1 MSQAALKSGPVAIY
15 ARYSSTRQDERSI
28 DDQVRRCREYLAQH
42 GTDPD
47 AAKVFADFAVSGASL
62 DRPGFEAMMDA
73 VNSGA
78 IKAIVTEDMSRIS
91 RDFADSALI
100 FKRLQFKQVP
110 LVGVADGIDTS
121 EKHAKLSFT
130 VKSLV
135 ADLYLDDLRD
145 KTLRGLEGRA
155 LAGFATGNVAYGYHT
170 VPVTDEH
177 GGIIGNRI
185 EIHEREARIIV
196 RIFKESSVGR
206 SLETIA
212 HGLNKDG
219 IPSPRV
225 GTRHKCFGWGGST
238 IRAILYNERYAGV
251 WKFKERQWVKVPGTN
266 KRQPRP
272 RNASEVISQERPDLR
287 IIERALWDE
296 VQTRLANV
304 KKRYTNPGRC
314 RHGELTY
321 QRAPYLF
328 SGVLVC
334 RECSAPMT
342 MMGGLKYRYYRCTTN
357 KTKGTCPNNRTVRE
371 DVARPKILG
380 AIRER
385 LLSPDGV
392 AHTRRR
398 IAEEL
403 RDYSKK
409 LDAEL
414 RDRKERLKR
423 TEEKMAGLVDFL
435 ASGERS
441 QYVISTL
448 RDLEQFAKQEREA
461 IAAIEDAAREPLR
474 LPSIEEVEAQVR
486 QLDARLQQDPE
497 SAREQL
503 RRWLRDGSIRIGPR
517 EDGAIVAEG
526 ALLPLAVIDDGTR
539 RPKKNLPETTSMIS
553 GRYTSVAGAGFAHLS
568 TRIYKTSSSRRAS
581 IEDHERRSAA
591 VASRRAVR
599 REDCDRLP
607 A

>member
-1 MSQAALKSGPVAIY
+1 MHPALKTGPIAIY
-15 ARYSSTRQDERSI
+15 ARYSSERQDERSI
-28 DDQVRRCREYLAQH
+28 DDQVRRCREYIAQQ
-42 GTDPD
+42 GGNPD
-47 AAKVFADFAVSGASL
+47 AAKVFPDFAISGASL
-62 DRPGFEAMMDA
+62 DRPGFEAMMAA
-73 VNSGA
+73 VNAGS

-170 VPVTDEH
+170 VPITDEH
-177 GGIIGNRI
+177 GDVVGNRI
-185 EIHEREARIIV
+185 EIHEAEAKIVV
-196 RIFKESSVGR
+196 RIFQESSVGR
-206 SLETIA
+206 SLATIA

-251 WKFKERQWVKVPGTN
+251 WKFKERQWVKVPGSN
-266 KRQPRP
+266 KRQPRL
-272 RNASEVISQERPDLR
+272 RNASEIISQERPELR
-287 IIERALWDE
+287 IIDRALWDE
-296 VQTRLANV
+296 VRARLANV
-304 KKRYTNPGRC
+304 KKRYANSGQRM
-314 RHGELTY
+314 RGELTY
-321 QRAPYLF
+321 KRAPYLF
-328 SGVLVC
+328 SGLLVC
-334 RECSAPMT
+334 RDCGAPMT
-342 MMGGLKYRYYRCTTN
+342 MMGGVKYRYYRCQTN
-357 KTKGTCPNNRTVRE
+357 KTKGTCPNKRTIRE
-371 DVARPKILG
+371 DFARPQILG

-414 RDRKERLKR
+414 RERKERLKR
-423 TEEKMAGLVDFL
+423 TEEKMAGLVDFI
-435 ASGERS
+435 ATGDRS

-448 RDLEQFAKQEREA
+448 RDLEAFTTQEREA
-461 IAAIEDAAREPLR
+461 IAGLEQAAREPLR
-474 LPSIEEVEAQVR
+474 LPSIEEVEAQVI
-486 QLDARLQQDPE
+486 QLDARLKQDPE

-503 RRWLRDGSIRIGPR
+503 RRWLKEGTIRVGPR

-526 ALLPLAVIDDGTR
+526 SLLPLRVIDDGQ
-539 RPKKNLPETTSMIS
+539 RPKRHLPETTSMIS
-553 GRYTSVAGAGFAHLS
+553 GRYTVVAGAGF
-568 TRIYKTSSSRRAS
+568 
-581 IEDHERRSAA
+581 E
-591 VASRRAVR
+591 
-599 REDCDRLP
+599 P
-607 A
+607 ATFGL

>member
-1 MSQAALKSGPVAIY
+1 MHPALKTGPVAIY
-15 ARYSSTRQDERSI
+15 ARYSSERQDERSI
-28 DDQVRRCREYLAQH
+28 DDQVRRCREYIAQQ
-42 GTDPD
+42 GGNPD
-47 AAKVFADFAVSGASL
+47 AAKVFPDFAISGASL
-62 DRPGFEAMMDA
+62 DRPGFEAMMAA
-73 VNSGA
+73 VNAGA

-177 GGIIGNRI
+177 GTIVGNRI
-185 EIHEREARIIV
+185 EIHEGEAKIIV
-196 RIFKESSVGR
+196 RIFQESSTGR
-206 SLETIA
+206 SLTTIA

-219 IPSPRV
+219 VPSPRV
-225 GTRHKCFGWGGST
+225 GTRHKCFGWGSST

-272 RNASEVISQERPDLR
+272 RNASEVISQDRPELR
-287 IIERALWDE
+287 IVDRALWDE
-296 VQTRLANV
+296 VQGRLARV
-304 KKRYTNPGRC
+304 RQRYAKGEQRM
-314 RHGELTY
+314 RGELTFK
-321 QRAPYLF
+321 RAPYLF
-328 SGVLVC
+328 SGLLVC
-334 RECSAPMT
+334 RDCGAPMT
-342 MMGGLKYRYYRCTTN
+342 MMGGLKYRYYRCQAN
-357 KTKGTCPNNRTVRE
+357 KTKGICPNTRTIRE
-371 DVARPKILG
+371 DIARPRILD

-385 LLSPDGV
+385 LLSPEGV

-403 RDYSKK
+403 RDYSQK

-414 RDRKERLKR
+414 RERKERLKR
-423 TEEKMAGLVDFL
+423 TEEKMAGLVDFI
-435 ASGERS
+435 ATGDRS
-441 QYVISTL
+441 QYVITTL
-448 RDLEQFAKQEREA
+448 RDLEQFTKQEREA
-461 IAAIEDAAREPLR
+461 IAALEDTAREPLR
-474 LPSIEEVEAQVR
+474 LPSIDEVEAQVR
-486 QLDARLQQDPE
+486 QLDHRLQQEPE
-497 SAREQL
+497 AAREQL
-503 RRWLRDGSIRIGPR
+503 RRWLKDGVIRTGPR

-526 ALLPLAVIDDGTR
+526 ALLPLMVIDDGTR
-539 RPKKNLPETTSMIS
+539 RPKRHLPETASTIS
-553 GRYTSVAGAGFAHLS
+553 GRYTVVAGALSAH
-568 TRIYKTSSSRRAS
+568 
-581 IEDHERRSAA
+581 
-591 VASRRAVR
+591 
-599 REDCDRLP
+599 
-607 A
+607 